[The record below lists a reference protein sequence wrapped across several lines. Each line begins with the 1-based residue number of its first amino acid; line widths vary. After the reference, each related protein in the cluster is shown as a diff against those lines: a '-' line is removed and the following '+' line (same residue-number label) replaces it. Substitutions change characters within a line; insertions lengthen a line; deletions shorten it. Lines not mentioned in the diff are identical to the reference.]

1 MGFRVQ
7 GSGVRQRRIGF
18 QPVPSV
24 SAPPSTHSVRFS
36 LLGTYNRQNKSAY
49 TRQTTSPSLV
59 GSMSNLAMGVA
70 CRVSVSVGELTIL
83 QRDANLG
90 SPGNQGTMC
99 SAQGSMNPS
108 RASSVECCASR
119 LNPTQKSS
127 TLKNISQIFLS
138 LSSPNHFHHTQAPA
152 PLPKRRGF
160 PTLHLSPSSLTLYP
174 ALHLSPSSPRLP
186 DINPIKSEMKSA
198 MKSTATQFP
207 RARRAS
213 ASAAP
218 EAPRLTTQS

>member
-160 PTLHLSPSSLTLYP
+160 PTLHLSPSS
-174 ALHLSPSSPRLP
+174 PRLP

>member
-7 GSGVRQRRIGF
+7 GSGFRQRRIGF
-18 QPVPSV
+18 QPVPSAA
-24 SAPPSTHSVRFS
+24 APPSTHSVRSS
-36 LLGTYNRQNKSAY
+36 LLSAYNRQNKSAY

-59 GSMSNLAMGVA
+59 GSMSNLAMGVV

-83 QRDANLG
+83 QRDTNLG

-99 SAQGSMNPS
+99 SAQRSMNPS
-108 RASSVECCASR
+108 RASSVERCASR
-119 LNPTQKSS
+119 LNPTPKSS
-127 TLKNISQIFLS
+127 TPKNISKISQISLA
-138 LSSPNHFHHTQAPA
+138 LSSPNHFHHTPAPA
-152 PLPKRRGF
+152 PLLKRRGF
-160 PTLHLSPSSLTLYP
+160 PALHLSPSSLTLHP
-174 ALHLSPSSPRLP
+174 ALHLSPSLP
-186 DINPIKSEMKSA
+186 DTNPMKS
-198 MKSTATQFP
+198 MATQFS